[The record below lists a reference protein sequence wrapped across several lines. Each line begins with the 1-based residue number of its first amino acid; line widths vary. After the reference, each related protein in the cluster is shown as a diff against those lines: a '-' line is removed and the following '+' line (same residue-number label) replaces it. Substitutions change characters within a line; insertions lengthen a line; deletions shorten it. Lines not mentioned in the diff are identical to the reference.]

1 MNDLTTIDPAQLQE
15 LQADLG
21 TQIQGGEE
29 SAIVKV
35 PYLEINRR
43 SKHKVTKKA
52 IPEGHFFL
60 RGADEE
66 AYAESVMFRPLCSH
80 IQYFHWAEIEEI
92 DPKTK
97 KKKRKLL
104 NKSIPIINS
113 KQEANDRLG
122 TIACGMP
129 SWDERKL
136 LDPAEQKRWRDMQNR
151 VTRGLVTYTG
161 TTADGKEVS
170 YENQPCIMFH
180 KNSNYSGFWNQFMRK
195 LPRGKNLYEYQAKLT
210 SEYQEN
216 GSVTWY
222 TFNYE
227 PDLSNPLPITTD
239 IFQTMQVFSDS
250 IKAEKKDVMD
260 AYFKAIKE
268 GSVDSA
274 AMKALGDSLEEDF
287 EDAAA

>member
-21 TQIQGGEE
+21 TQISGGSE
-29 SAIVKV
+29 SSIVKV
-35 PYLEINRR
+35 PELKINAR
-43 SKHKVTKKA
+43 SKDKDTSKS

-60 RGADEE
+60 NGTDQK

-80 IQYFHWAEIEEI
+80 IQYFHWDEV
-92 DPKTK
+92 DG
-97 KKKRKLL
+97 KRKLL
-104 NKSIPIINS
+104 NKSIPVINN
-113 KQEANDRLG
+113 KQEANDMLG

-129 SWDERKL
+129 SWEDRKEL
-136 LDPAEQKRWRDMQNR
+136 EKSEQTRWRSMQHR
-151 VTRGLVTYTG
+151 LTRGLVSYNG
-161 TTADGKEVS
+161 KTANGEEVV

-195 LPRGKNLYEYQAKLT
+195 LPRGKNLYEYQARLT

-250 IKAEKKDVMD
+250 IKAEKKQIMD
-260 AYFKAIKE
+260 AYFQAIKN
-268 GSVDSA
+268 GSVDNA

>member
-15 LQADLG
+15 LQAELG
-21 TQIQGGEE
+21 TQIQGGGE
-29 SAIVKV
+29 SSIVKV
-35 PYLEINRR
+35 PELKINAK
-43 SKHKVTKKA
+43 SKDKQTKKS

-60 RGADEE
+60 TGTDKT

-80 IQYFHWAEIEEI
+80 IQYFHWDEV
-92 DPKTK
+92 DGQ
-97 KKKRKLL
+97 RKLL
-104 NKSIPIINS
+104 NKSIPVINN
-113 KQEANDRLG
+113 KQEANDMLG

-129 SWDERKL
+129 SWEDRKELER
-136 LDPAEQKRWRDMQNR
+136 AEQNKWRSMQHR
-151 VTRGLVTYTG
+151 ITRGLVNYTG
-161 TTADGKEVS
+161 KTADGEEVV

-195 LPRGKNLYEYQAKLT
+195 LPRGKNLYEYQARLT

-250 IKAEKKDVMD
+250 IKAEKKQVMD

>member
-15 LQADLG
+15 LQAELG
-21 TQIQGGEE
+21 TQIKGGGE
-29 SAIVKV
+29 SSIVKV
-35 PYLEINRR
+35 PELKINAR
-43 SKHKVTKKA
+43 SKDKQTKKS

-60 RGADEE
+60 NGTDKI

-80 IQYFHWAEIEEI
+80 IQYFHWDEV
-92 DPKTK
+92 DGQ
-97 KKKRKLL
+97 RKLL

-113 KQEANDRLG
+113 KQEANDMLG

-129 SWDERKL
+129 SWEDRKQLER
-136 LDPAEQKRWRDMQNR
+136 AEQNKWRSMQHR
-151 VTRGLVTYTG
+151 ITRGLVNYTG
-161 TTADGKEVS
+161 KTADGEEVV

-195 LPRGKNLYEYQAKLT
+195 LPRGKNLYEYQARLT

-239 IFQTMQVFSDS
+239 IFQTMQVFNDS
-250 IKAEKKDVMD
+250 IKAEKKQVMD
-260 AYFKAIKE
+260 AYLKAIKE
-268 GSVDSA
+268 GSVDNA